1 MKQLSAYRRLFGLL
15 PGHRRLVIA
24 FVVMALLA
32 SAAEGLGVGLVIPL
46 LEGWRGD
53 ASHWVHKIPLLG
65 VFGRFFH
72 ALSLADRVRLVAVV
86 LFFIVLVQSGLRY
99 VERLVA
105 LQLHVRIER
114 ALKREAILQLY
125 RVSLQF
131 IQRKS
136 AGDLL
141 TVLVMHTRQAANVVT
156 VLASIVANASILVVY
171 AALMLVLS
179 WQLTLVAAGLLVP
192 LALLNQR
199 LSADQLRKEGEA
211 QNLQQRKVRKVMIES
226 LSLMKLSHLYAQEHR
241 SIERADQ
248 VFDKYLHHFYESQ
261 KLIHR
266 ATPLFSVSAVF
277 GLSLLLIA
285 GTYLLPDQTEA
296 WLARTVLFL
305 LIVFRLLSPATVVN
319 RMCAE
324 LCNYQP
330 SLESVLEFL
339 NSADKPYLT
348 NGNIAFTQLEHQVAL
363 DNVTFRYSPHEAP
376 VLKNVTFS
384 IPRGKVT
391 ALVGASGSGKSTII
405 NLVARLY
412 DCDEGCIR
420 ADAFDLRDL
429 DIASWRNQLAVVSQ
443 DTLLSND
450 TLMANLRFARP
461 DATDQEVY
469 QAVCLAQLQD
479 FVTELPQGYDTR
491 IGDHGVRLSGGQQQR
506 VAIARAL
513 VADPQL
519 LILDEATSALDSETE
534 RAIQTALEEF
544 GKSRTFL
551 VAAHRLSTIRKA
563 DNIVVL
569 ANAQVIQQGTHAQLM
584 ECNGLYRQLVETQIV
599 GHDPGFGQQ
608 VGDRVPEDRLREFV
622 PAPSQ
627 DS

>member
-32 SAAEGLGVGLVIPL
+32 SAAEGLGVGLVIPS

-53 ASHWVHKIPLLG
+53 ASHWAHKIPLLG
-65 VFGRFFH
+65 VFGSFFH

-156 VLASIVANASILVVY
+156 VLASIVANASILFVY

-211 QNLQQRKVRKVMIES
+211 QNIQQRKVRKVMIES

-248 VFDKYLHHFYESQ
+248 VFD
-261 KLIHR
+261 
-266 ATPLFSVSAVF
+266 
-277 GLSLLLIA
+277 
-285 GTYLLPDQTEA
+285 
-296 WLARTVLFL
+296 
-305 LIVFRLLSPATVVN
+305 
-319 RMCAE
+319 
-324 LCNYQP
+324 
-330 SLESVLEFL
+330 
-339 NSADKPYLT
+339 
-348 NGNIAFTQLEHQVAL
+348 
-363 DNVTFRYSPHEAP
+363 
-376 VLKNVTFS
+376 
-384 IPRGKVT
+384 
-391 ALVGASGSGKSTII
+391 
-405 NLVARLY
+405 
-412 DCDEGCIR
+412 
-420 ADAFDLRDL
+420 
-429 DIASWRNQLAVVSQ
+429 
-443 DTLLSND
+443 
-450 TLMANLRFARP
+450 
-461 DATDQEVY
+461 
-469 QAVCLAQLQD
+469 
-479 FVTELPQGYDTR
+479 
-491 IGDHGVRLSGGQQQR
+491 
-506 VAIARAL
+506 
-513 VADPQL
+513 
-519 LILDEATSALDSETE
+519 
-534 RAIQTALEEF
+534 
-544 GKSRTFL
+544 
-551 VAAHRLSTIRKA
+551 
-563 DNIVVL
+563 
-569 ANAQVIQQGTHAQLM
+569 
-584 ECNGLYRQLVETQIV
+584 
-599 GHDPGFGQQ
+599 
-608 VGDRVPEDRLREFV
+608 
-622 PAPSQ
+622 
-627 DS
+627 